1 VAAYPDRMAHGTD
14 DRRFAEVLQENGRT
28 VTREGME
35 QARVELAAAADRRDP
50 DARAALIEQLRAAA

>member
-1 VAAYPDRMAHGTD
+1 MAHGTD

-35 QARVELAAAADRRDP
+35 QARVKLAAAADRRDP